1 MKKTIG
7 ILFMLLAV
15 VSAMAQRTKT
25 VRASGEAFGKDMD
38 KVRAEALRNAKQAA
52 LTEAGV
58 EEKITSIAS
67 VIVGNGG
74 SEVLQVQS
82 ELGMIELDGRV
93 LLKDK
98 PEYTDYVVNG
108 LIRSVATI
116 RAKVVVEEENGDL
129 AFGVKVEG
137 MREVYRDGERMEFG
151 VTPYG
156 SDCYVRVF
164 WFDGMPA
171 DRHEGAVLYPDA
183 SGRYVDAP
191 FQAGSTY
198 RFPNLPK
205 SHSNGRPTRIAMRKQ
220 AEGLTETCIVWVVA
234 LKQQVPYDVPC
245 TYEDFLKWLYR
256 IPADKRVV
264 RYQPVTILDK

>member
-1 MKKTIG
+1 MKKAIG
-7 ILFMLLAV
+7 ILMMLLAV
-15 VSAMAQRTKT
+15 VPAMAQRTKT
-25 VRASGEAFGKDMD
+25 VRASGEAFGTDLV

-58 EEKITSIAS
+58 EEKVTSIAS

-74 SEVLQVQS
+74 SEVLQVQN
-82 ELGMIELDGRV
+82 ELGMIELEGRV
-93 LLKDK
+93 MLKDE
-98 PEYTDYVVNG
+98 PEYATSFVNG
-108 LIRSVATI
+108 LIRVAATI
-116 RAKVVVEEENGDL
+116 RAKVVVEENGDP
-129 AFGVKVEG
+129 AFGLKVEG
-137 MREVYRDGERMEFG
+137 MRDVYRDGERMEFE

-171 DRHEGAVLYPDA
+171 DQHEGAVLYPDA
-183 SGRYVDAP
+183 GGRYVDAP
-191 FQAGSTY
+191 FQAGTTY
-198 RFPNLPK
+198 RFPKLPE

-220 AEGLTETCIVWVVA
+220 AEGPTETCIVWVVA

-256 IPADKRVV
+256 IPADTRVV